1 MAGVGNPCVSVFW
14 IYRYATIN
22 RMYGERAISRENVEK
37 LTQLLI
43 SGEALHWIREF
54 ETYRSGL
61 ANVDEHERPDKR
73 TTIFVDAADLVW
85 AWISEPGEKGF
96 RSYAQEL
103 IARELEQETTKTAD
117 CAELAALWSESQM
130 AVLSQVV
137 DQWEFNN
144 PPFVGMVDGDGGVVR
159 CF

>member
-1 MAGVGNPCVSVFW
+1 
-14 IYRYATIN
+14 
-22 RMYGERAISRENVEK
+22 MYGERAISRENVER

-43 SGEALHWIREF
+43 SDEALRWIREF
-54 ETYRSGL
+54 EAYRSGL

-73 TTIFVDAADLVW
+73 RPFFRTAGDLVW
-85 AWISEPGEKGF
+85 AWISEPGETGF

-103 IARELEQETTKTAD
+103 IARELEQETAKTAD

>member
-1 MAGVGNPCVSVFW
+1 M
-14 IYRYATIN
+14 
-22 RMYGERAISRENVEK
+22 
-37 LTQLLI
+37 
-43 SGEALHWIREF
+43 
-54 ETYRSGL
+54 
-61 ANVDEHERPDKR
+61 
-73 TTIFVDAADLVW
+73 W